1 MANILDLDENGD
13 NRVVFNE
20 ITKDAVKDSFKHP
33 RGIEMNLVDAQQA
46 RRILDRLV
54 GYNISPVLWKKSEKK
69 VYQLGVYN
77 Q

>member
-1 MANILDLDENGD
+1 MAFIKILELEESKE

-20 ITKDAVKDSFKHP
+20 ITKDAVKESFKHP

-54 GYNISPVLWKKSEKK
+54 GYNISQYYGRK
-69 VYQLGVYN
+69 
-77 Q
+77 